1 MVASIMRSALLALV
15 SVAASLLSASEG
27 STVLS
32 VTATDDGLPSAS
44 LLYQWSLVSGP
55 SGAAVRLAT
64 ATAATTAVTLDRVG
78 TYRFQVAIS
87 DGALTT
93 TGAVQVEAVSAGSG
107 GGSSGGG
114 GGGGG
119 CGLGSIAGA
128 LGIGALLLGLRR
140 RR

>member
-1 MVASIMRSALLALV
+1 MRHLLA
-15 SVAASLLSASEG
+15 SVLLSAGISLVAGEG

-32 VTATDDGLPSAS
+32 VTATDDGLPSATLS
-44 LLYQWSLVSGP
+44 YQWSMLSGP
-55 SGAAVRLAT
+55 SGATVSMTA
-64 ATAATTAVTLDRVG
+64 ATAATTTVTMYRVG

-93 TGAVQVEAVSAGSG
+93 TGAVSVEAVSSG
-107 GGSSGGG
+107 GSTPPTGGGGG